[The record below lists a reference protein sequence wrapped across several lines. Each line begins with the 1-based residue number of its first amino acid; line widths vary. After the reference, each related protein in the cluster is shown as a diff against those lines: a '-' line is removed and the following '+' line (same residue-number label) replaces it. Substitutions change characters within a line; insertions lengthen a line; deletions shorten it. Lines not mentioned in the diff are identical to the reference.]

1 MSLNRCAKLIDLIL
15 PAVLCI
21 LIDHFPS
28 FGMLQIY
35 DFGMRIA
42 RRAILSFSKL
52 KSEESPAKFS
62 RFAKGQQ
69 HLIET
74 IENGVKNLDRSLPTV
89 WIHASSLG
97 EFGISR
103 PIIKALKEKYGCNIV
118 MTFFSPTGYEAVS
131 KNHPDIDCVFYLP
144 FDTSKNAKRF
154 LDAVQPDC
162 AVFMVSEYWH
172 TYLYQL
178 KKRGIPTFLVSAVIR
193 DDSAFFKWYGD
204 LYRKSISYFKQVF
217 VLDKRSKENLLKLN
231 ITNAVV
237 NGDPLFDNV
246 RVVAST
252 PWKDELVERFKG
264 DRKIFLAGSIHNDE
278 DLEMISH
285 LVNTHKDIRFI
296 IVPHE
301 TRKETLRNIESAIEG
316 NVKFYTEC
324 EKDTDFTDTQV
335 LVIDFVGALA
345 YLYRYATWAYV
356 GGGFTKLLHSI
367 IEPAVYGMPV
377 AFGPNIHRKA
387 IAREMID
394 LGIGKSVSTFPELD
408 AWFRSLKQSPEKL
421 KEISDLAADYVI
433 KNTGSTP
440 RVVAKIGEV
449 LCSKN

>member
-1 MSLNRCAKLIDLIL
+1 
-15 PAVLCI
+15 
-21 LIDHFPS
+21 
-28 FGMLQIY
+28 MLYIY

-52 KSEESPAKFS
+52 KSKESPAKFV
-62 RFAKGQQ
+62 RFANGQRHVMETVEKGAA
-69 HLIET
+69 
-74 IENGVKNLDRSLPTV
+74 KLDRSRPTV

-103 PIIKALKEKYGCNIV
+103 PIIKALKEKYDCNIV

-131 KNHPDIDCVFYLP
+131 KNHPGIDCVFYLP
-144 FDTSKNAKRF
+144 FDTSKNASRF
-154 LDAVQPDC
+154 LDAVKPSC

-178 KKRGIPTFLVSAVIR
+178 KKRNIPAFLVSAVIR
-193 DDSAFFKWYGD
+193 DDSPFFKWYGN

-217 VLDKRSKENLLKLN
+217 VLDNRSKSNLSKLH
-231 ITNAVV
+231 IDNATV

-246 RVVAST
+246 SVVAAT
-252 PWKDELVERFKG
+252 QWKDELIERFAG
-264 DRKIFLAGSIHNDE
+264 DNPIFLAGSIHDDK
-278 DLEMISH
+278 DLEIIAQ
-285 LVNTHKDIRFI
+285 LVNTHKDVRFI

-301 TRKETLRNIESAIEG
+301 TGKETLQHIESSIEG
-316 NVKFYTEC
+316 NVRFYTQC
-324 EKDTDFTDTQV
+324 NQTTDFNDSRV

-345 YLYRYATWAYV
+345 YIYRYASWAYV

-394 LGIGKSVSTFPELD
+394 LGIGKSVSDFHELD
-408 AWFRSLKQSPEKL
+408 KWFRELKDSPEKL
-421 KEISDLAADYVI
+421 KSISEKAAEYVV

-449 LCSKN
+449 ICSKN